1 MGSLMS
7 SCSRRSSDVMLS
19 DGNRL
24 RGGTGG
30 PISREL
36 ELSCCNSIDEGAAG
50 GGSVSKDVVFSCG
63 RKFFVGSTDEG
74 LSGCS
79 ILREVELS

>member
-1 MGSLMS
+1 
-7 SCSRRSSDVMLS
+7 MLS

-30 PISREL
+30 PISREV
-36 ELSCCNSIDEGAAG
+36 ELSCCNSLDDGTAG
-50 GGSVSKDVVFSCG
+50 GSSVSKDDVFSCG
-63 RKFFVGSTDEG
+63 CMLFVGSTDEG
-74 LSGCS
+74 LSGGS